1 MKSDM
6 AAYRVTELTPEEAA
20 ETSGG
25 GWEIPF
31 AVCGFLGLVA
41 VTIGAWALDRYVFK
55 T

>member
-25 GWEIPF
+25 FWQIAF
-31 AVCGFLGLVA
+31 AVCGFLGFVA
-41 VTIGAWALDRYVFK
+41 ATIGGWVLDRYVFK